1 MEAWPAKSF
10 KNPYIKIMYY
20 ETKDPQVLPLL
31 SEEEAAVAEEEV
43 AESVEEGGEES
54 SEEEAAPEA
63 EAEVAS
69 E

>member
-1 MEAWPAKSF
+1 
-10 KNPYIKIMYY
+10 MYY

-31 SEEEAAVAEEEV
+31 NEEEAAVAEEEV
-43 AESVEEGGEES
+43 AESVEEG

>member
-1 MEAWPAKSF
+1 
-10 KNPYIKIMYY
+10 MYY

-31 SEEEAAVAEEEV
+31 NEEEAAVAEEEV
-43 AESVEEGGEES
+43 AESVEEG
-54 SEEEAAPEA
+54 SEEEAAPEAAPEA

>member
-1 MEAWPAKSF
+1 
-10 KNPYIKIMYY
+10 MYY

-31 SEEEAAVAEEEV
+31 NEEEAAVAEEEV
-43 AESVEEGGEES
+43 AESVEES

>member
-1 MEAWPAKSF
+1 
-10 KNPYIKIMYY
+10 MYY
-20 ETKDPQVLPLL
+20 VPKDPQVLPLL
-31 SEEEAAVAEEEV
+31 NEEAAVAEEEV